1 MTEPRQRWA
10 CDVRFLVGVLGSAMP
25 FGPMHGIG
33 NAGEAAD
40 PCHECIE
47 IRMEHPRV
55 VRGPS
60 QHEPDAPVSIIR
72 LPDGSFRG
80 FAANATTVAIDG
92 ATPFALGGPSQV
104 VLRPGPAGSA
114 SDCGRWLTTIV
125 PGARILYGLIHNEQ
139 SCNYKQGQTHKSMSI
154 A

>member
-60 QHEPDAPVSIIR
+60 RHEPDAPVSIIR

-80 FAANATTVAIDG
+80 FAANATGRDRPAALPTAG
-92 ATPFALGGPSQV
+92 AG
-104 VLRPGPAGSA
+104 
-114 SDCGRWLTTIV
+114 
-125 PGARILYGLIHNEQ
+125 
-139 SCNYKQGQTHKSMSI
+139 
-154 A
+154 